1 MMNYH
6 FCSGHCKQLAPE
18 FSRAANH
25 LAGNNPPYYL
35 AKVDATAHPSL
46 GEKYVTQGYPTLI
59 FFKKGV
65 QMKYTGGRTD
75 NEIID
80 WYLKK
85 TKPSSTLVESCEN
98 LQILVEAQKLSVV
111 FFGDLKS
118 SEFHNVY

>member
-1 MMNYH
+1 
-6 FCSGHCKQLAPE
+6 
-18 FSRAANH
+18 
-25 LAGNNPPYYL
+25 
-35 AKVDATAHPSL
+35 
-46 GEKYVTQGYPTLI
+46 
-59 FFKKGV
+59 
-65 QMKYTGGRTD
+65 MKYTGGRTD

-98 LQILVEAQKLSVV
+98 LQILMEAQKLSVV